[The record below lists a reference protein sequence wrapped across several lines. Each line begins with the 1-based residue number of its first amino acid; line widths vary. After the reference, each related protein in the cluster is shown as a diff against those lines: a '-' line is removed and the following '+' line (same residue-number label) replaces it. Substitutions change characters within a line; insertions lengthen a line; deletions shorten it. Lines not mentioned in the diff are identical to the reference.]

1 MRDTNNVEL
10 QSYRKPVTSLV
21 CNTMR
26 HQTCARGAISKIR
39 TARGSWGR
47 QIHTLVNTWQKEIE
61 EEEILKIAISIF
73 ILLQYRSYIKVPCSL
88 SFQSDDCS
96 QDYLGPAASG
106 VTQAY

>member
-1 MRDTNNVEL
+1 MLN
-10 QSYRKPVTSLV
+10 YKVTGNPS
-21 CNTMR
+21 R
-26 HQTCARGAISKIR
+26 HLCVIQCDIRHVTCARVAISKIR

-61 EEEILKIAISIF
+61 EKEILKIAISIF
-73 ILLQYRSYIKVPCSL
+73 ILLQSRSYIQVPCSL
-88 SFQSDDCS
+88 SFQPDDCS